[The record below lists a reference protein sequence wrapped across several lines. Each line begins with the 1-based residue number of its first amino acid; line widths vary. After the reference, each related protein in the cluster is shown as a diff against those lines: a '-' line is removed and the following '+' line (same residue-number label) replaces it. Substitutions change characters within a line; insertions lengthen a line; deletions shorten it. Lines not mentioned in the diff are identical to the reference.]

1 MKIKE
6 RIIATIQEAI
16 PDLVLLNDPYTVIT
30 AAGMILTDIPI
41 QNTDDIDI
49 LVSVRDELLLQ
60 QIWSKRLVNN
70 FQTHN
75 DHLFNSCIHRY
86 HFNLIDIEV
95 MADLKVHKPEGWT
108 PVEINEVLQIQ
119 INKYFVISVPTKEE
133 QKRLLLLFG
142 RDKDLRRLS
151 LFK

>member
-16 PDLVLLNDPYTVIT
+16 PDLLLLNDPYTVIT
-30 AAGMILTDIPI
+30 AAGMILIDIPI

-49 LVSVRDELLLQ
+49 LVSARDELLLQ
-60 QIWSKRLVNN
+60 KIWSNRLVNN

-86 HFNLIDIEV
+86 HFSLIDIEV
-95 MADLKVHKPEGWT
+95 MANLKVNKPEGWI
-108 PVEINEVLQIQ
+108 PVEINEALQIQ
-119 INKYFVISVPTKEE
+119 INKDFTITVPTKGE
-133 QKRLLLLFG
+133 QKRLLQLFG
-142 RDKDLRRLS
+142 RDKDMQRLS

>member
-16 PDLVLLNDPYTVIT
+16 PDLILLNDPYTVIT

-60 QIWSKRLVNN
+60 QIWSKRLIKN

-75 DHLFNSCIHRY
+75 DHLFKSCIHRY

-95 MADLKVHKPEGWT
+95 MANFMVQKPEGWI
-108 PVEINEVLQIQ
+108 PVEVNESLQVQ
-119 INKYFVISVPTKEE
+119 INKDFAITVPTKKE

-142 RDKDLRRLS
+142 RDKDLRRLI